1 MKALPFLSLTALL
14 LSAGPAAHAAEAS
27 PAVASKPAAH
37 SPAAKRGK
45 TQGMVRTQKT
55 RMGVRIAYQ
64 VDAPSPGAA
73 SPVLLT
79 VNRPEAGPALD
90 IEFKADPA
98 LTLASGLPGD
108 QIRQTQAQASY
119 PLRVTPQGNGLHY
132 LHVFLRQGDR
142 AEALA
147 IPVQVGKGSVVAK
160 PSKAVTMP
168 DGQRV
173 ISLPAQ
179 Q

>member
-1 MKALPFLSLTALL
+1 MKALSFLSLTALL
-14 LSAGPAAHAAEAS
+14 LSAGPAVQAAEANTK
-27 PAVASKPAAH
+27 VASPAAH
-37 SPAAKRGK
+37 PPAAKRGK
-45 TQGMVRTQKT
+45 TQGVVRTQKT
-55 RMGVRIAYQ
+55 RMGVRIAYT
-64 VDAPSPGAA
+64 VDATSPGAA
-73 SPVLLT
+73 CPVLLT
-79 VNRPEAGPALD
+79 VSRPDAGPALD

-108 QIRQTQAQASY
+108 QVRQTQAQASY
-119 PLRVTPQGNGLHY
+119 PLTVTPQGNGLHY
-132 LHVFLRQGDR
+132 LHVFLRQGGR